1 MSGNEW
7 KILRAQENIALYA
20 TKHLIPVQEITF
32 VMHDNFDANFL
43 NTEK

>member
-1 MSGNEW
+1 MWLFFPE
-7 KILRAQENIALYA
+7 I
-20 TKHLIPVQEITF
+20 IPVQEITF